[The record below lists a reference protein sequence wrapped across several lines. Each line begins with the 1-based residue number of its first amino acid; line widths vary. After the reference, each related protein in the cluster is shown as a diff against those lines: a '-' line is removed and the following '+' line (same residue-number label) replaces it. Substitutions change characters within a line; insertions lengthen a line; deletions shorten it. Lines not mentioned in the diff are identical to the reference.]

1 MRVPWI
7 RRDIPPSSNLS
18 TICLSTSRDCSR
30 DVIRLWYLP
39 SWAVAGEPM
48 ASAGPV
54 AGTAAATAGLVG
66 VWVWM
71 GTWEGVEE
79 M

>member
-1 MRVPWI
+1 MVLI
-7 RRDIPPSSNLS
+7 DIPPSSNLS
-18 TICLSTSRDCSR
+18 TMCLSTSRECSR

-39 SWAVAGEPM
+39 SCAVAGEPM

-54 AGTAAATAGLVG
+54 AGTATATASLVAVC
-66 VWVWM
+66 VWIA
-71 GTWEGVEE
+71 TWEGVEV